1 MRPSI
6 RILLAGLLAVFLAIH
21 PARAQM
27 GHVEFRSPGNDS
39 VKVIDI
45 LSDDKYHF
53 AETDSTNS
61 STTLVGHVAIRQE
74 KTTIY
79 CDSLIMYPHQNYI
92 ECFGN
97 VHINDNDSVNIYSD
111 YMKYLVDL
119 RMVYFQ
125 KNVKLTDGKGVLT
138 TEDLNYDLARHVGT
152 YVNGGRIVNKES
164 VLTSQRGVYY
174 EDTKDI
180 HFYDNVVLRDP
191 QYDLSADSLLYNTQT
206 QISTFIT
213 ETFIQFRDSTHRTVR
228 TSSGYYDLKN
238 RRAEFGKRP
247 IMTEG
252 SQRLTGDSVRMDDST
267 GLATAIGNAVYIDT
281 TQGIKLLAGK
291 MVNNKKKNTF
301 FATFRPL
308 MAIKQD
314 KDSLYITADT
324 LESRRL
330 VDYEEDQKRLAYQDS
345 VHRIYIDSLEKIAA
359 DSLHNLAIARA
370 KKDSLAKAMGGDTTR
385 NMQVTDLSDSL
396 GPGVADSLGRLGLD
410 SLHRARGNVGP
421 RDIVRIRDST
431 GRKLITGADS
441 LRLNPPTP
449 KQLRQ
454 QEKAKEKAA
463 RQARKDSISDARERI
478 REQADSAKARQ
489 RRANDSLRIRQQ
501 DIADSIQAVKTKER
515 ARKRAVADSIRQAA
529 IDDSL
534 KIVAQTDSLHHAAL
548 LDSLE
553 RVGLTDSANA
563 IRRSDSLRAA
573 ARIRRPPPRNSFEP
587 PLPGR
592 EADSLGRRPTT
603 DTSLRYVIGYH
614 HVRIFSD
621 SLQAVADSLYY
632 SSKDSIFRLYYNPIA
647 WGSGNYQI
655 TGDTMYVYTKNKK
668 AERLYVFENALAV
681 NKVGRLFYNQ
691 LRGTTINVIFK
702 GGDIDYI
709 RAKGNSESI
718 YYVADDKKAFTG
730 VNKAHAD
737 IIDMLFAPKYDS
749 TGKANGKE
757 LNRVVLRNDAEGT
770 MYPFKHVVFEDMI
783 LRGFRWHEDLRPKS
797 KQELFEAVKR
807 KPTEDIDDTEPA
819 AGSNN

>member
-1 MRPSI
+1 
-6 RILLAGLLAVFLAIH
+6 
-21 PARAQM
+21 
-27 GHVEFRSPGNDS
+27 
-39 VKVIDI
+39 
-45 LSDDKYHF
+45 
-53 AETDSTNS
+53 
-61 STTLVGHVAIRQE
+61 
-74 KTTIY
+74 
-79 CDSLIMYPHQNYI
+79 
-92 ECFGN
+92 
-97 VHINDNDSVNIYSD
+97 
-111 YMKYLVDL
+111 MKYLLDTK
-119 RMVYFQ
+119 MVYFQ

-138 TEDLNYDLARHVGT
+138 TENLDYDLNRHVGT
-152 YVNGGRIVNKES
+152 YIDGGRIQNKES
-164 VLTSQRGVYY
+164 VLTSKRGVYY

-228 TSSGYYDLKN
+228 TRSGYYDLKN
-238 RRAEFGKRP
+238 KRAEFGKRP

-252 SQRLTGDSVRMDDST
+252 SQRLTGDSVRVDDST

-281 TQGIKLLAGK
+281 AQGIKLLAGK

-330 VDYEEDQKRLAYQDS
+330 VDYEADQKRLAYQDS
-345 VHRIYIDSLEKIAA
+345 LHRIFVDSLEKVAA
-359 DSLHNLAIARA
+359 DSLHNLALTRAR
-370 KKDSLAKAMGGDTTR
+370 KDSLAKATGDTTN

-396 GPGVADSLGRLGLD
+396 GSGVADSLGRLGLD
-410 SLHRARGNVGP
+410 SLHRARGNVAENP
-421 RDIVRIRDST
+421 REIVRIRDST
-431 GRKLITGADS
+431 GRKLITGADI
-441 LRLNPPTP
+441 LRLNPPTA
-449 KQLRQ
+449 KQLRR
-454 QEKAKEKAA
+454 QEKDKEKAA
-463 RQARKDSISDARERI
+463 RQARKDSISDARERV
-478 REQADSAKARQ
+478 REQADSVKALQ
-489 RRANDSLRIRQQ
+489 RRYNDSLRIRQQ
-501 DIADSIQAVKTKER
+501 DIADSIQGVKSKER

-529 IDDSL
+529 VNDSL
-534 KIVAQTDSLHHAAL
+534 KIVARADSLHHAAF

-553 RVGLTDSANA
+553 RAGLTDSANA
-563 IRRSDSLRAA
+563 IRRSDSIRAA

-587 PLPGR
+587 PLPGQ
-592 EADSLGRRPTT
+592 EADALGRLPTT
-603 DTSLRYVIGYH
+603 DTTLRYVIGYH

-647 WGSGNYQI
+647 WGSDNYQV

-691 LRGTTINVIFK
+691 LKGTTINVIFK

-709 RAKGNSESI
+709 RARGNSESI

-749 TGKANGKE
+749 TGKPDGKE

-770 MYPFKHVVFEDMI
+770 MYPFRHVVFEDMV
-783 LRGFRWHEDLRPKS
+783 LRGFKWHEDLRPKS
-797 KQELFEAVKR
+797 KQQLFEEVKR
-807 KPTEDIDDTEPA
+807 KPTEDIEDTDPGA
-819 AGSNN
+819 PPPR